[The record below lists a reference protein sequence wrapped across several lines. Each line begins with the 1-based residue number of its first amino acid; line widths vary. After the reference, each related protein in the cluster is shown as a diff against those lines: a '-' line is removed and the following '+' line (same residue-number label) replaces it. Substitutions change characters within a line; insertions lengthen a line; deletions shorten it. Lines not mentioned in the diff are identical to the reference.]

1 MCILNIISRAPQL
14 EFKLDEATLTDH
26 NHKPALESLFQAP
39 PTRVLTQLEECPR
52 HIKSHIISRA
62 PRLTLAIDEASSKVK
77 HHKPHFI
84 SSIQRP
90 PTRKVNAKGTHTHQ
104 VPKNKLSSRAPMLVH
119 ALDEALLKFQYHK
132 PAFKVLA

>member
-1 MCILNIISRAPQL
+1 MCILNIISRAP
-14 EFKLDEATLTDH
+14 KLAHAADEASLKSQY
-26 NHKPALESLFQAP
+26 HKPALESLFQAP

-119 ALDEALLKFQYHK
+119 ALDEASLKFQYHK